1 MQNLEI
7 DLLYL
12 IYLLFSTLFAYTIKG
27 IAGFGNTLL
36 MTPLFSFILESKQI
50 TPVDLLLSIP
60 INAFIVLRDK
70 KSFSLKIVVPLSV
83 LLLIGDVIGSM
94 FLVNSNDKILKIF
107 LSILI
112 IGIAIEMWTRP
123 QKIADK
129 KPQPILLGIIGVLSG
144 ITAGIFGI
152 SVLLVAYISRTTT
165 NRSEFRAN
173 LGFVFLVDN
182 LFRLFYY
189 STLPKPIITQNALII
204 TLTLLPAV
212 IIGMYIGIK
221 IDHRLK
227 ETTIKKIF
235 VILLISTGILL
246 FVQNVFVQQLHS

>member
-1 MQNLEI
+1 MQLFEI
-7 DLLYL
+7 DLIYL
-12 IYLLFSTLFAYTIKG
+12 IYLLFSTLFAYVIKG

-60 INAFIVLRDK
+60 INTFIILRDRL
-70 KSFSLKIVVPLSV
+70 SFSLKIVIPLSI
-83 LLLIGDVIGSM
+83 LLLTGDIIGSM
-94 FLVNSNDKILKIF
+94 FLANTSDNILKIF

-123 QKIADK
+123 KKVYDK

-165 NRSEFRAN
+165 NRGEFRAN

-182 LFRLFYY
+182 IFRLIYY
-189 STLPKPIITQNALII
+189 STLPNPIITHDSINM
-204 TLTLLPAV
+204 TLFLLPTV
-212 IIGMYIGIK
+212 IIGIYIGVK

-227 ETTIKKIF
+227 EKTIKKIF
-235 VILLISTGILL
+235 IFLLISTGILL
-246 FVQNVFVQQLHS
+246 FVQNLFI